1 MTQPLRESII
11 ANFPLLSKPR
21 RTLIVRAR
29 YFLVFTPL
37 VMLVSLVVQAQE
49 SPIQDNSFLIEEAYN
64 QERGVVQH
72 ISVFSHLWKSEDWAY
87 KFTQEWPFPGPA
99 RHQLSYDIEILKSG
113 EFSGSGM
120 GLGDLSLNYR
130 YQLLGDGTARVA
142 FAPRLSLLLPTGRT
156 KLGRGFGSTAV
167 QANLPLSVVLGER
180 WVMHLNAGTTIAPR
194 ARSEFGDRAS
204 VTGYNLGH
212 SFVWLAHSRFNVL
225 LETVWE
231 DTASVVGPD
240 KTERSRAL
248 FLSPGIRWAHNF
260 RNGLQIVPGLAMPV
274 GVGSNAGERGL
285 VIYLSFEHPYTR

>member
-1 MTQPLRESII
+1 MPQPPAESIL
-11 ANFPLLSKPR
+11 ANFHPYSKPQR
-21 RTLIVRAR
+21 AFLIRAGC
-29 YFLVFTPL
+29 FLVFTL
-37 VMLVSLVVQAQE
+37 VTMLAALGVQAQE
-49 SPIQDNSFLIEEAYN
+49 SPIEDNSFLIEEAYN
-64 QERGVVQH
+64 QEQGVVQH
-72 ISVFSHLWKSEDWAY
+72 ISVFSHFWKSEDWSY
-87 KFTQEWPFPGPA
+87 KFTQEWPFPGAA
-99 RHQLSYDIEILKSG
+99 RHQLSYDTEILQSG

-130 YQLLGDGTARVA
+130 YQLLGDGTARLA
-142 FAPRLSLLLPTGRT
+142 FAPRLSLSLPTGRA
-156 KLGRGFGSTAV
+156 KLGHGLGTTAV
-167 QANLPLSVVLGER
+167 QANLPLSVVGGER

-194 ARSEFGDRAS
+194 ARNEFGDRAS

-260 RNGLQIVPGLAMPV
+260 RSGLQIVPGLAMPV
-274 GVGSNAGERGL
+274 GVGSSAGERGL

>member
-1 MTQPLRESII
+1 MTQPPLEGII
-11 ANFPLLSKPR
+11 ANFYLPTKPD
-21 RTLIVRAR
+21 RTSILRAVHS
-29 YFLVFTPL
+29 FVFTIMA
-37 VMLVSLVVQAQE
+37 MLTSLGVQAQE
-49 SPIQDNSFLIEEAYN
+49 SPIEDNSFLIEEAYN
-64 QERGVVQH
+64 QEPGVVQH
-72 ISVFSHLWKSEDWAY
+72 ISVFSHFWKSEDWSY

-99 RHQLSYDIEILKSG
+99 RHQLSYDIEILQSG